1 MNDQANPDSPTEQNR
16 VLAAM
21 SSDALDAM
29 RPHLEPFTLE
39 LREVVYEPGQVISH
53 AYFPVEGAISILA
66 LSGPSETV
74 EVGTV
79 GFEGFAGLPLLFGI
93 DREPFQAITQ
103 SPATGWRMS
112 AADFRA
118 VVEQQEVREVLLR
131 YAQAYR
137 IQAGQASACNRSHS
151 LEERCARWLLQMHDR
166 ARHKDFILTHD
177 FLAGMLGVRR
187 AGVTVAAGRL
197 QQAGLIRYKRGLVS
211 VLDRAGLEAAACE
224 CYRIVRAS
232 DEAVFPTAAERRG
245 EEALAGH

>member
-1 MNDQANPDSPTEQNR
+1 MNHQANLGDSGEQNR
-16 VLAAM
+16 LLAAM
-21 SSDALDAM
+21 SPEALDVM

-39 LREVVYEPGQVISH
+39 LREIVYEPGQVITH
-53 AYFPVEGAISILA
+53 VYFPSEGAISILA
-66 LSGPSETV
+66 VSGPNDAV

-79 GFEGFAGLPLLFGI
+79 GYEGFAGLALLFGV
-93 DREPFQAITQ
+93 DNEPFQAITQ
-103 SPATGWRMS
+103 SPATGLRMS
-112 AADFRA
+112 AVDFRA
-118 VVEQQEVREVLLR
+118 AIEHRGVLEVLLR

-137 IQAGQASACNRSHS
+137 VQAGQASACNRSHS

-211 VLDRAGLEAAACE
+211 VLDRAGLEAAACH
-224 CYRIVRAS
+224 CYRIVRES
-232 DEAVFPTAAERRG
+232 EDGLFPPVAARQN

>member
-1 MNDQANPDSPTEQNR
+1 MNDRPSPDSPAEQNR
-16 VLAAM
+16 LLAAM
-21 SSDALDAM
+21 SPDALDAV

-39 LREVVYEPGQVISH
+39 LREVVYEPGQIISH
-53 AYFPVEGAISILA
+53 AYFPVDGAISILA
-66 LSGPSETV
+66 VSGPSDAV

-79 GFEGFAGLPLLFGI
+79 GYEGFAGLPLLFGI

-103 SPATGWRMS
+103 APATGWRMP
-112 AADFRA
+112 AADLRQ
-118 VVEQQEVREVLLR
+118 VIEHSGVRDVLLR

-166 ARHKDFILTHD
+166 ARLKDFILTHD

-211 VLDRAGLEAAACE
+211 VLDRGGLEAAACE
-224 CYRIVRAS
+224 CYRIVRDS
-232 DEAVFPTAAERRG
+232 EETIFPPAAARQV